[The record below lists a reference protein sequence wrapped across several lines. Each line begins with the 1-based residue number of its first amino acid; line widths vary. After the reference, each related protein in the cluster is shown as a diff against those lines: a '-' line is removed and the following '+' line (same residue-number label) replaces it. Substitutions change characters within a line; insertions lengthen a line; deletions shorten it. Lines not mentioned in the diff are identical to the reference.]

1 MKSRKWDLNSDYPV
15 ICQWCKEFKW
25 DLPIPKDVL
34 PPNGIV
40 ITDDDPICIAFL
52 YIDRVKDQYSKFG
65 FMYGIFS
72 NPKVNKIK
80 LFRAMKLCV
89 NEIKQL
95 AKNNG
100 IEILFT
106 VTSEKVLQRLYEK
119 HLDIKH
125 CESNLK
131 SYIINLDKEKYN
143 DLDWISENRDNNLW
157 TTKDK

>member
-1 MKSRKWDLNSDYPV
+1 MYSRKWDLKTDYLV
-15 ICQWCKEFKW
+15 ICQWCKEFNW
-25 DLPIPKDVL
+25 DLPVPKDVL

-52 YIDRVKDQYSKFG
+52 YKDQYSKFG

-72 NPKVNKIK
+72 NPKISKIK

-100 IEILFT
+100 IKIIYT
-106 VTSEKVLQRLYEK
+106 VTGEKVLQRLYEK
-119 HLDIKH
+119 HLDIKY
-125 CESNLK
+125 CESNIK

-143 DLDWISENRDNNLW
+143 DLDWISEDRADNLW
-157 TTKDK
+157 TTEDK

>member
-1 MKSRKWDLNSDYPV
+1 MKSRKWDLNRDYSI

-25 DLPIPKDVL
+25 DLPIPNDVL

-40 ITDDDPICIAFL
+40 ITDNDPICIAFL
-52 YIDRVKDQYSKFG
+52 YIDRAKDPYSKFG

-80 LFRAMKLCV
+80 LFKAMKLCV

-119 HLDIKH
+119 HLDMKY

-143 DLDWISENRDNNLW
+143 DLDWISENRADNLW

>member
-1 MKSRKWDLNSDYPV
+1 
-15 ICQWCKEFKW
+15 
-25 DLPIPKDVL
+25 
-34 PPNGIV
+34 
-40 ITDDDPICIAFL
+40 
-52 YIDRVKDQYSKFG
+52 
-65 FMYGIFS
+65 MYGIFS
-72 NPKVNKIK
+72 NPKINKIK
-80 LFRAMKLCV
+80 LFKAMKLCV

-143 DLDWISENRDNNLW
+143 DLDWISENRADNLW

>member
-1 MKSRKWDLNSDYPV
+1 MYSRKWDLESDYSI
-15 ICQWCKEFKW
+15 ICQWCKEFNW
-25 DLPIPKDVL
+25 DLPIPKDIL

-40 ITDDDPICIAFL
+40 ITDNDPICIAFL
-52 YIDRVKDQYSKFG
+52 YKDQYSKFG

-72 NPKVNKIK
+72 NPKISKIK

-100 IEILFT
+100 IKIIYT
-106 VTSEKVLQRLYEK
+106 VTGEKVLQRLYEK
-119 HLDIKH
+119 HLDIKY
-125 CESNLK
+125 CESNIK

-143 DLDWISENRDNNLW
+143 DLDWISENRADNLW
-157 TTKDK
+157 TTEDK

>member
-1 MKSRKWDLNSDYPV
+1 MYSRKWDLESDYSV
-15 ICQWCKEFKW
+15 ICQWCKEFNW
-25 DLPIPKDVL
+25 DLPVPKDVL

-40 ITDDDPICIAFL
+40 ITDNDPICIAFL
-52 YIDRVKDQYSKFG
+52 YKDQYSKFG

-72 NPKVNKIK
+72 NPKTSKIK

-100 IEILFT
+100 IKIIYT
-106 VTSEKVLQRLYEK
+106 VTGEKVLQRLYEK
-119 HLDIKH
+119 HLDIKY
-125 CESNLK
+125 CESNIK

-143 DLDWISENRDNNLW
+143 DLDWISENRADNLW
-157 TTKDK
+157 TTEDK

>member
-1 MKSRKWDLNSDYPV
+1 MHSRKWNLESDYSV
-15 ICQWCKEFKW
+15 ICQWCKEFNW
-25 DLPIPKDVL
+25 DLPVPKDVL

-40 ITDDDPICIAFL
+40 ITDNDPICIAFL
-52 YIDRVKDQYSKFG
+52 YKDQYSKFG

-72 NPKVNKIK
+72 NPKISKIK

-100 IEILFT
+100 IKIIYT
-106 VTSEKVLQRLYEK
+106 TTSEKVLQRLYEK
-119 HLDIKH
+119 HLDIQY

-143 DLDWISENRDNNLW
+143 DLDWVSENRDNNLW

>member
-1 MKSRKWDLNSDYPV
+1 MYSRIWDLKTDYLV
-15 ICQWCKEFKW
+15 ICQWCKEFNW
-25 DLPIPKDVL
+25 DLPVPKDVL

-40 ITDDDPICIAFL
+40 IIDNDPICIAFL
-52 YIDRVKDQYSKFG
+52 YKDQYSKFG

-72 NPKVNKIK
+72 NPKISKIK

-100 IEILFT
+100 IKIIYT
-106 VTSEKVLQRLYEK
+106 VTGEKVLQRLYEK
-119 HLDIKH
+119 HLDIKY
-125 CESNLK
+125 CESNIK

-143 DLDWISENRDNNLW
+143 DLDWISEDRADNLW
-157 TTKDK
+157 TTEDK

>member
-1 MKSRKWDLNSDYPV
+1 MYSRKWDLESDYSV
-15 ICQWCKEFKW
+15 ICQWCKEFNW
-25 DLPIPKDVL
+25 DLPVPKDVL

-40 ITDDDPICIAFL
+40 ITDNDPICIAFL
-52 YIDRVKDQYSKFG
+52 YKDQYSKFG

-72 NPKVNKIK
+72 NPKISKIK

-100 IEILFT
+100 IKIIYT
-106 VTSEKVLQRLYEK
+106 VTGEKVLQRLYEK
-119 HLDIKH
+119 HLDIKY
-125 CESNLK
+125 CESNIK

-143 DLDWISENRDNNLW
+143 DLDWISENRADNLW
-157 TTKDK
+157 TTEDK

>member
-1 MKSRKWDLNSDYPV
+1 
-15 ICQWCKEFKW
+15 
-25 DLPIPKDVL
+25 
-34 PPNGIV
+34 
-40 ITDDDPICIAFL
+40 
-52 YIDRVKDQYSKFG
+52 
-65 FMYGIFS
+65 
-72 NPKVNKIK
+72 
-80 LFRAMKLCV
+80 MKLCV

-106 VTSEKVLQRLYEK
+106 VTSEEVLQRLYEK
-119 HLDIKH
+119 HLDIQY

-143 DLDWISENRDNNLW
+143 DLDWVSENRDNNLW